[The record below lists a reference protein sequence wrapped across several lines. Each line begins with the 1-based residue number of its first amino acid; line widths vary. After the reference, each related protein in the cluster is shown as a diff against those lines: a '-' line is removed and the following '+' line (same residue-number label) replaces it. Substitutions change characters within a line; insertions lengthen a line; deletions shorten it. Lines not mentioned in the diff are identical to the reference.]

1 MLAVYPWA
9 FSYCYIGRPEPQRQI
24 RVNEAHF
31 FICVYLGNC
40 RLWAYG
46 KEKFNI
52 YNMNKKVYLA
62 YFDILGFKNIVKNKS
77 RKDFGKFINNVYVAT
92 QSALSEK
99 RCDGVD
105 QCTYITDMRESRVN
119 CLHISDSILL
129 WTNNDSCDDLHE
141 IIMACRRLIVNKSV
155 INHLLRGCLT
165 YGYVEYDFF
174 DIRQTHSTFL
184 NYSIAGNAVV
194 DAYEI
199 AESLLMTGCAVTK
212 PLYEQV
218 LDCGK
223 DQKYIT
229 NRNIQT
235 KKGMK
240 KLSMIAPFEKDVYVQ
255 LVDNTI
261 NSLQGAFKIPLKNK
275 EDSLPKDVELKL
287 NNTIDFYR
295 SFLNPNKSCS
305 K

>member
-1 MLAVYPWA
+1 
-9 FSYCYIGRPEPQRQI
+9 
-24 RVNEAHF
+24 
-31 FICVYLGNC
+31 
-40 RLWAYG
+40 
-46 KEKFNI
+46 
-52 YNMNKKVYLA
+52 MNKKVYLA

-77 RKDFGKFINNVYVAT
+77 REDFEKFINNVYVAT

-99 RCDGVD
+99 RCKGDD
-105 QCTYITDMRESRVN
+105 ECTYITDMRDARVN

-165 YGYVEYDFF
+165 YGHVEYDFF
-174 DIRQTHSTFL
+174 DIRQTHSTFF

-199 AESLLMTGCAVTK
+199 AERLLMTGCAVTK
-212 PLYEQV
+212 PLYKQV
-218 LDCGK
+218 LKCSK
-223 DQKYIT
+223 DLKLIT

-235 KKGMK
+235 RKGIE
-240 KLSMIAPFEKDVYVQ
+240 KLYMIAPFNKYNKQ
-255 LVDNTI
+255 LIDNTI
-261 NSLQGAFKIPLKNK
+261 NNLKGAFKTPLKNK